1 MKIGITINIGNSSIW
16 SNGVNQNGM
25 YLGMLFKEGGHDSNI
40 IYSQSTADNNT
51 KKFLDEIPTGV
62 NCIELQESFKT
73 KFDVVI
79 QLGLTLEKSFVNHW
93 KKQNPNV
100 KIVAYECGNHFLIDS
115 EKILFNAH
123 NGNVKPGRALQT
135 PEFDQIW
142 SIPQME
148 KSCLSYYKFK
158 RQCEN
163 ATVVPFIW
171 DPIAIE
177 SNAEKKNYGLYSPRD
192 IKKIAVMEP
201 NISVM
206 KNCIIP
212 IVALDNFVRNYE
224 NEIEKIFLVGAS
236 KIKENETFKSLIT
249 GTELLKRKLLTA
261 EHRVQTH
268 RMLNNYTDL
277 VLSWQWENNLN
288 YLYFDIC
295 WLGWPLI
302 HNASLCKDVGYYY
315 NEFDAE
321 EAAVVL
327 DNVIKNHNEDKHYIE
342 TQRKLI
348 SRFTNK
354 NKEMV
359 KQYSELLEDLVNDK
373 FRKRS
378 YDWKTNTVK

>member
-25 YLGMLFKEGGHDSNI
+25 YLGMLFKEGGHDCSI

-62 NCIELQESFKT
+62 DTIELQESFKT
-73 KFDVVI
+73 EFDVVI
-79 QLGLTLEKSFVNHW
+79 QLGLTIELSFVDHW
-93 KKQNPNV
+93 KKQNPNI
-100 KIVAYECGNHFLIDS
+100 KLVAYECGNHFLIDS

-123 NGNVKPGRALQT
+123 NGNVKPSRILN
-135 PEFDQIW
+135 PPVFDQIW

-148 KSCLSYYKFK
+148 NSCLSYYKFK
-158 RQCEN
+158 RQCKN
-163 ATVVPFIW
+163 ATVVPFVW

-177 SNAEKKNYGLYSPRD
+177 SNAKKKEYGLYSPRD

-212 IVALDNFVRNYE
+212 IVVLDNFVRDYE
-224 NEIEKIFLVGAS
+224 NNIEKIFLVGGQ
-236 KIKENETFKSLIT
+236 KIKDNETFKHLIT

-268 RMLNNYTDL
+268 RMLNDHVDL

-315 NEFDAE
+315 TEFNADEGAE
-321 EAAVVL
+321 VL
-327 DNVIKNHNEDKHYIE
+327 DNVIKIHNTDVNYMKN
-342 TQRKLI
+342 QRELI

-354 NKEMV
+354 NKRMV
-359 KQYSELLEDLVNDK
+359 KQYTELLEDLVNNS

-378 YDWKTNTVK
+378 YDWKTNSIK

>member
-1 MKIGITINIGNSSIW
+1 MKIGVTINVGNSSIW
-16 SNGVNQNGM
+16 SNGVNQNGI
-25 YLGMLFKEGGHDSNI
+25 YLGMLLKEGGHDSNI

-62 NCIELQESFKT
+62 NSIELQESFKT

-79 QLGLTLEKSFVNHW
+79 QLGLTIEKSFTKHW
-93 KKQNPNV
+93 KEQNPNV
-100 KIVAYECGNHFLIDS
+100 KIVAYECGNHFIIDS

-123 NGNVKPGRALQT
+123 SGNVKSNRVLEA

-148 KSCLSYYKFK
+148 NSCLSYYKFK
-158 RQCEN
+158 RQCKN

-177 SNAEKKNYGLYSPRD
+177 SNAKKKNYQLYSPRD

-212 IVALDNFVRNYE
+212 IVTLDNFVREYE
-224 NEIEKIFLVGAS
+224 NKLEKIFLVGGQ
-236 KIKENETFKSLIT
+236 KIKDNETFKSLIT

-268 RMLNNYTDL
+268 RMLNNYVDL

-302 HNASLCKDVGYYY
+302 HNANLCKDVGYYY
-315 NEFDAE
+315 NEFNADE
-321 EAAVVL
+321 GAAVL
-327 DNVIKNHNEDKHYIE
+327 NKVIKNHNLDKKYIE
-342 TQRKLI
+342 NQRNII

-354 NKEMV
+354 NKKMIL
-359 KQYSELLEDLVNDK
+359 QYNELLEDLVNDK

-378 YDWKTNTVK
+378 YDWKTNTIK